1 MVVLADRNHLS
12 RFTLKNRAFQT
23 LGMVCAKRLAS
34 DAVVASDKTKGND
47 MTEETKTATNFGA
60 DVFGEEAIRTYLS
73 KDTAK
78 KLQATIRE
86 GKPLDPSIAG
96 EVAHGIRHWAMDRG
110 ATHYTHWFL
119 PMTGSTAEKHD
130 AFLEIKDGE
139 PIMQFSGKNLIV
151 GEPDASSFPSG
162 GIRST
167 FEARGY
173 TAWDPTS
180 PAFIKRHSNGATLCI
195 PTAFCA
201 YTGESLDKKT
211 PLLRSMQALDK
222 SLKRLMTLFG
232 RPEGHSA
239 CTLGAEQEYFL
250 VDKEFWKKRPDLVLT
265 GRTLFGAPSAKGQQL
280 EDHYF
285 GTIPDRILS
294 FMNDVER
301 ELWKLGIPAKT
312 RHNEVAPAQF
322 ELAPQFEELN
332 LATDHNMLVMDALRN
347 VAEKHGL
354 KCLLH
359 EKPYAGV
366 NGSGKHNNWSVSYGG
381 KNLLDPGRDPN
392 DNALFLTMLC
402 AVIEAVDRHA
412 DLLRASV
419 AGAGNDHR
427 LGANEAPPA
436 VISIYV
442 GDQLAEVL
450 DRIEKGRADKGKQA
464 GTMKLGSD
472 VLPTIPKDAT
482 DRNRTSP
489 FAFTGNKFE
498 FRAPGSSV
506 CCAGPMTVL
515 NTIVAEAVDRIAGE
529 LEAAKVAGKAKPGE
543 HTAAFHNALQKIL
556 QASLKEHKRVVF
568 NGNGYEADWPKE
580 AEKRGLPN
588 APDTPSALAAL
599 TKKENARLF
608 EKYGVMTKR
617 ELESRHEILLE
628 EYAKKI
634 RIEGACARDIAS
646 EMILPAVKAEYSE
659 TVGAFMQAEKCGI
672 SSGTTA
678 LKEEAVEIGAGLDQ
692 LKADIK
698 KLDEALGWMDASR
711 STATTDIITAMTA
724 LRATVDRLEHSV
736 AEDKWPLPK
745 YRDMLFLY

>member
-1 MVVLADRNHLS
+1 
-12 RFTLKNRAFQT
+12 
-23 LGMVCAKRLAS
+23 
-34 DAVVASDKTKGND
+34 
-47 MTEETKTATNFGA
+47 MTEETKVATEYGA
-60 DVFGEEAIRTYLS
+60 DVFGKEAIKTYLS

-78 KLQATIRE
+78 KLQATIDE
-86 GKPLDPSIAG
+86 GKPLDPSIAN

-119 PMTGSTAEKHD
+119 PMTGATAEKHD
-130 AFLEIKDGE
+130 SFLEIKDGE

-180 PAFIKRHSNGATLCI
+180 PAFIKRHSNGSTLCI

-211 PLLRSMQALDK
+211 PLLRSMQTLDR
-222 SLKRLMTLFG
+222 SLKRLMELFG
-232 RPEGHSA
+232 RGEGHAA

-250 VDKEFWKKRPDLVLT
+250 VDKEYWKKRPDLVLT

-332 LATDHNMLVMDALRN
+332 LATDHNMLVMDTLRN

-381 KNLLDPGRDPN
+381 RNLLDPGKDPN

-402 AVIEAVDRHA
+402 AVIEAVDKHA

-450 DRIEKGRADKGKQA
+450 DRIENPRKTKRTEK
-464 GTMKLGSD
+464 GTMMIGVD
-472 VLPTIPKDAT
+472 TLPAIPKDAT

-515 NTIVAEAVDRIAGE
+515 NTIVAEAVDRIADE

-556 QASLKEHKRVVF
+556 QNSLKAHKRVVF

-599 TKKENARLF
+599 TKKENAQLF
-608 EKYGVMTKR
+608 EKYGVMTER
-617 ELESRHEILLE
+617 ELSSRYEIFLE

-634 RIEGACARDIAS
+634 RIEGACARDMAS
-646 EMILPAVKAEYSE
+646 EMVFPAVKAEYLE
-659 TVGAFMQAEKCGI
+659 TAKAFAAAEKLGV

-678 LKEEAVEIGAGLDQ
+678 LKESLVELGSGLDQ
-692 LKADIK
+692 LKSGIA
-698 KLDEALGWMDASR
+698 KLDEALQCGKEDATLS
-711 STATTDIITAMTA
+711 AMQA
-724 LRATVDRLEHSV
+724 LRTTVDTLERKV
-736 AEDKWPLPK
+736 GDNRWPLPK